1 MYSYTAGK
9 KKKKQNS
16 EPGLSEQKHEIP
28 SMEGD
33 VMNTS

>member
-9 KKKKQNS
+9 KKKKNS